1 MFGWLK
7 SWFSSDSETGIE
19 RDFGTSSGC
28 SINPASGLP
37 MIGDDCTG
45 IDVAGNPYG
54 TDLQDSWTDSG
65 LSDWNSISEDWSSS
79 FSDDWSSSSS
89 DDWSSFSDGFGS
101 SDW

>member
-7 SWFSSDSETGIE
+7 SWFLSDSETGIE
-19 RDFGTSSGC
+19 HDFGTSSGC

-37 MIGDDCTG
+37 MIGDDCAG

-54 TDLQDSWTDSG
+54 TDLQDSCTDS
-65 LSDWNSISEDWSSS
+65 
-79 FSDDWSSSSS
+79 SSSSS